1 MRMWIIWVALSGC
14 VVPRARVRDMEAE
27 HLKVVAAMQVDLDA
41 ASARERQLN
50 RDLDDQTTRGDALDR
65 ELATTKDAR
74 DALTSEKANL
84 IKDRSRL
91 RASVADMEEA
101 LRDLAARKAASEARV
116 TAYKDLVGRFSDLID
131 AGRLSVKIVD
141 GRMVVEMA
149 TDVLFASGRADLSEE
164 GGQALDEV
172 AAVLKELESRRFQ
185 VEGHTDNVPIA
196 TERFPSNWELASAR
210 AIGVVTRLVEGGV
223 PADRVSASSYAEH
236 RPVADN
242 TEAEGKAANRRI
254 EIVVV
259 PDLSLLPGT
268 DELEAIGN

>member
-1 MRMWIIWVALSGC
+1 MRTWIIWIALGGC
-14 VVPRARVRDMEAE
+14 VVPRAKVRDMQSEHVKVEAA
-27 HLKVVAAMQVDLDA
+27 LQVDLDA
-41 ASARERQLN
+41 AGARERQLT
-50 RDLDDQTTRGDALDR
+50 RDLDDQTARGDGLDQD
-65 ELATTKDAR
+65 LATTR
-74 DALTSEKANL
+74 DQRDTLTHEKANL

-91 RASVADMEEA
+91 RASVSDMEEA
-101 LRDLAARKAASEARV
+101 LRDLAARKAASERRV
-116 TAYKDLVGRFSDLID
+116 AAYKDLVDRFRELID
-131 AGRLSVKIVD
+131 SGRLSVKIVD

-172 AAVLKELESRRFQ
+172 AAVLQELENRRFQ
-185 VEGHTDNVPIA
+185 VEGHTDDVPIA

-210 AIGVVTRLVEGGV
+210 AIGVVTRLVLGGV
-223 PADRVSASSYAEH
+223 PEDRISASSYAEH

-242 TEAEGKAANRRI
+242 GEAEGRTSNRRI

-268 DELEAIGN
+268 DELEAMGN